1 MKVVLATK
9 NKDKIVEIKEIL
21 KGLNL
26 TFLTLY
32 DFSDVPDAVEDGLT
46 LKENAKKKARHCV
59 NYTNCISIADDT
71 GLEVDILKGEPG
83 VCSSRFAGEDA
94 TYGDNNKKLLSLL
107 KDIPEEKRTATF
119 RCVAALIYPSGK
131 EVTFEGSISG
141 YIGYEPKGEGGF
153 GYDPLFV
160 VERYGMT
167 LAELSSVKNR
177 ISHRAKAF
185 LKLKRYIEKEIEIG
199 V

>member
-1 MKVVLATK
+1 MKVALATK

-26 TFLTLY
+26 TYFTFY
-32 DFSDVPDAVEDGLT
+32 DSSDIPDVVEDGLT
-46 LKENAKKKARHCV
+46 LRENAEKKARHCV

-71 GLEVDILKGEPG
+71 GLEVDILKGKPG
-83 VCSSRFAGEDA
+83 VRSSRFAGEDA
-94 TYGDNNKKLLSLL
+94 TYADNNKKLLSML
-107 KDIPEEKRTATF
+107 KGISKEKRTATF
-119 RCVAALIYPSGK
+119 RCVAALVYPSGK

-141 YIGYEPKGEGGF
+141 YIGYESKGEAGF

-160 VERYGMT
+160 VGQYGKT
-167 LAELSSVKNR
+167 LAELGSVKNK

-185 LKLKRYIEKEIEIG
+185 LKLKRYIKKEI
-199 V
+199 